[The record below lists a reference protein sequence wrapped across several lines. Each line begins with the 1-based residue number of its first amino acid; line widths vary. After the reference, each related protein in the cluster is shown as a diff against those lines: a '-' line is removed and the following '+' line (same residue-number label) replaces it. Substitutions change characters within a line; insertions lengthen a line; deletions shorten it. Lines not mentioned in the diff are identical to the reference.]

1 MKKNEKNGTLSDI
14 DMDWR
19 DTSWY
24 IQISGGYKNRNLET
38 PFLSVFL
45 KISGEGQWFQK
56 WIFIHS
62 DKYVAKTMN
71 AVRDPIVLWEAEISS
86 FLPIWTLFARNDFE
100 IDKKPY
106 VIEKMIFF
114 LFMGTEFFYK

>member
-14 DMDWR
+14 DMDWS

-45 KISGEGQWFQK
+45 KISGEGQWFQE

-62 DKYVAKTMN
+62 DKYVAKIMD
-71 AVRDPIVLWEAEISS
+71 AVRDPIVLREAEISS

>member
-1 MKKNEKNGTLSDI
+1 
-14 DMDWR
+14 MD
-19 DTSWY
+19 
-24 IQISGGYKNRNLET
+24 
-38 PFLSVFL
+38 
-45 KISGEGQWFQK
+45 
-56 WIFIHS
+56 
-62 DKYVAKTMN
+62 

-114 LFMGTEFFYK
+114 LFMGTEFFYKYGEDLNPVKEKWEEEICFLWQKWFWKAGLYFCL

>member
-24 IQISGGYKNRNLET
+24 IQISGGYKNRNLEM

-45 KISGEGQWFQK
+45 KISGEGQ
-56 WIFIHS
+56 
-62 DKYVAKTMN
+62 
-71 AVRDPIVLWEAEISS
+71 
-86 FLPIWTLFARNDFE
+86 
-100 IDKKPY
+100 
-106 VIEKMIFF
+106 
-114 LFMGTEFFYK
+114 